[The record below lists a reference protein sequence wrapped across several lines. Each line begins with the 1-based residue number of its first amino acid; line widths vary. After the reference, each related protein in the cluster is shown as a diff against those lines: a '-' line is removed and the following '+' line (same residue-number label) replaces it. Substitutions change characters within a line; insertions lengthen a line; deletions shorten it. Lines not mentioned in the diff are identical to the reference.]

1 MYFHL
6 AQVGGRRV
14 RAAVTLYQ
22 PTVAKEG
29 HAVAAPVVRQV
40 ARPLG
45 ERLPGARSLLGG
57 GSGLWWVLLLA
68 LAMTAVAVLLARA
81 ASGWLQHA
89 DVSLMRPL
97 STDAAVTAE
106 RIYARPSELSPAVQ
120 HFAQLQRSQSRWIE
134 EQRRFLAD
142 ATHQLRTPMAVLRT
156 QLQAAMAGD
165 MLVGEALAWVYVV
178 VMWVT
183 IGNGLRYGNRYLFT
197 AVGMAAV
204 SFGAVVAFNSYW
216 RTNLS
221 LGLGLLGGKYALEL
235 SRAGF
240 HVDGINRSEGH
251 LQYAL
256 DHGYI
261 ASGKTH
267 DFEDLVRQADHII
280 FGLYPTVLLEWVKQY
295 GHLVRPGT
303 LITDVSGVKR
313 GVVEPV
319 QQMLPEGV
327 EFIASHPMAGRE
339 TSGVA
344 HSAEVNFAPANFIIT
359 PTEKNT
365 PEAIE
370 WCRTL
375 ARTLGFARI
384 SVLSPAEH
392 DHMIGYVSQLC
403 HAIAVSL
410 MCASDNTELA
420 KYTGDSFR
428 DLTRIARINDKM
440 WAELFLWNKENLIS
454 EIDQFD
460 AALGAL
466 RNALVAGDR
475 EKLEEMFR
483 LSTQR
488 RAAFDKK
495 LP

>member
-1 MYFHL
+1 
-6 AQVGGRRV
+6 
-14 RAAVTLYQ
+14 
-22 PTVAKEG
+22 
-29 HAVAAPVVRQV
+29 
-40 ARPLG
+40 
-45 ERLPGARSLLGG
+45 
-57 GSGLWWVLLLA
+57 
-68 LAMTAVAVLLARA
+68 
-81 ASGWLQHA
+81 
-89 DVSLMRPL
+89 
-97 STDAAVTAE
+97 
-106 RIYARPSELSPAVQ
+106 
-120 HFAQLQRSQSRWIE
+120 
-134 EQRRFLAD
+134 
-142 ATHQLRTPMAVLRT
+142 
-156 QLQAAMAGD
+156 
-165 MLVGEALAWVYVV
+165 MLDKSK
-178 VMWVT
+178 
-183 IGNGLRYGNRYLFT
+183 RYLI
-197 AVGMAAV
+197 V
-204 SFGAVVAFNSYW
+204 
-216 RTNLS
+216 
-221 LGLGLLGGKYALEL
+221 GLGLLGGKYALEL

-280 FGLYPTVLLEWVKQY
+280 FGLYPTALLEWFRTY
-295 GHLVRPGT
+295 GHLLKEGC
-303 LITDVSGVKR
+303 IFTDVSGVKT
-313 GVVEPV
+313 GLVEPI
-319 QQMLPEGV
+319 QAMCRPGV

-410 MCASDNTELA
+410 MCASDNAELA

-454 EIDQFD
+454 EIDQFS
-460 AALGAL
+460 GAL
-466 RNALVAGDR
+466 NEMRNALVADDR

-495 LP
+495 AP